1 MQEVEKAQILD
12 AEVRLYRNVFTPAES
27 DTFHRHLMATVA
39 WREHMTRF
47 GRPVPRLTAFYG
59 DTGKTYTYSGIVEI
73 PLPWTPPLLAIK
85 QRVEDVS
92 GAVFNTVLLNLYR
105 HQQDSVAWHS
115 DDEEE
120 LGQNPTI
127 ASVSF
132 GAERRFRLRH
142 KRKRQPPIDMVLPHG
157 SLLLMQGATQ
167 HEWEHC
173 VPKTRQAHGSRVNL
187 TYRLIKSS

>member
-1 MQEVEKAQILD
+1 MQEVEKPQLLD
-12 AEVRLYRNVFTPAES
+12 ADIMLYRNVFTPAES
-27 DTFHRHLMATVA
+27 DTFYRHLIATVA
-39 WREHMTRF
+39 WRERLTRF

-59 DTGKTYTYSGIVEI
+59 DTGKTYTYSGIVET

-85 QRVEDVS
+85 QRAEDLAGS
-92 GAVFNTVLLNLYR
+92 GFNTVLLNLYR
-105 HQQDSVAWHS
+105 HQHDSVAWHS
-115 DDEEE
+115 DDERE
-120 LGQNPTI
+120 LGQHPTI

-142 KRKRQPPIDMVLPHG
+142 KRNRQPAIDMVLPHG
-157 SLLLMQGATQ
+157 SLLVMQGTSQ

-173 VPKTRQAHGSRVNL
+173 VPKMKTPHGPRVNL